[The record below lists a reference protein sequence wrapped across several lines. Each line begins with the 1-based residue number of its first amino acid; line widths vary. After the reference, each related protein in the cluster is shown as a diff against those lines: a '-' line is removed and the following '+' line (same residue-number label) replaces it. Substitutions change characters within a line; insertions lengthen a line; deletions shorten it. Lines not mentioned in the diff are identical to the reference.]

1 LNILERG
8 LLSLINVIRIP
19 PDGDSLRSRESQ
31 PFFFG
36 SVILIYY
43 LCKMNKET
51 IYNFLDEYVGEGANC
66 SPIFSVFRTWS
77 EKYVVTSNNETE
89 ILWFIVRTDQV
100 KVYRSESLCR
110 KIEGYFGIDPN
121 ESWKYIRDWF
131 GDRQQIKVLSDL
143 LKLIVKEEYGRNKV

>member
-1 LNILERG
+1 MEK
-8 LLSLINVIRIP
+8 LIEI
-19 PDGDSLRSRESQ
+19 D
-31 PFFFG
+31 
-36 SVILIYY
+36 Y

-66 SPIFSVFRTWS
+66 SPFTNALRTWS
-77 EKYVVTSNNETE
+77 EKYNVTSDNGTL
-89 ILWFIVRTDQV
+89 ILWFIVRADEV

-143 LKLIVKEEYGRNKV
+143 LKLIVKEEYGRN

>member
-1 LNILERG
+1 
-8 LLSLINVIRIP
+8 
-19 PDGDSLRSRESQ
+19 
-31 PFFFG
+31 
-36 SVILIYY
+36 
-43 LCKMNKET
+43 MKET
-51 IYNFLDEYVGEGANC
+51 IYKFLDEYVGEGVSC
-66 SPIFSVFRTWS
+66 SPIVSEFIRTWT
-77 EKYVVTSNNETE
+77 EKYDVTSDNGTL

-143 LKLIVKEEYGRNKV
+143 LKLVYEQTDIKEV